1 MKIVHIQYPFAI
13 TDEGDRIHISE
24 ISGNA
29 TKGAGIEL
37 TDKGYKI
44 TASVDEVCEVW
55 PSQ

>member
-44 TASVDEVCEVW
+44 TASVDEVCEV
-55 PSQ
+55 